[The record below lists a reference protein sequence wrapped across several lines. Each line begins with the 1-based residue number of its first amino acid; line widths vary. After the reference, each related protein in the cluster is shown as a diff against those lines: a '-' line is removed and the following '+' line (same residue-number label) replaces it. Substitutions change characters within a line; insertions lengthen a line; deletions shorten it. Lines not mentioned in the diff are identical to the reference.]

1 MGSAYVRS
9 DVTYQWISSMIA
21 SVVQWSSGG
30 ATSGWVAAGTVD
42 IVSAPMKLLQVRL
55 MTMIPVLLLAMPSL
69 ALGLGVRQPPTSL
82 PRRAALARG
91 LGVGCAVLAVPPARA
106 VEFTKT
112 DTGLLFYDK
121 KLSDGVT
128 PKSGQTVQV
137 DYEGWLDN
145 FDVDFSKFDSSYAR
159 GKPISFAVGTGRV
172 IKAWDEALLTAGGGM
187 RVGATRRIIVPP
199 DLGYGLRGSGSGKIP
214 PGATLYFEMTLV
226 GVK

>member
-1 MGSAYVRS
+1 M
-9 DVTYQWISSMIA
+9 
-21 SVVQWSSGG
+21 
-30 ATSGWVAAGTVD
+30 
-42 IVSAPMKLLQVRL
+42 
-55 MTMIPVLLLAMPSL
+55 MIPVLLLAMPSL

-226 GVK
+226 GVKNEQQATSHFAE